1 MMRARRY
8 RHWGAFAAVLVVVSA
23 CGVAIPPSSVV
34 RLDAEPAG
42 ANCAEGGVAIRSGLD
57 DDRNGV
63 LSEGEVASTEY
74 ICNGGDGVDGMDG
87 MDGMDGTDGVAVRV
101 SAAPWGGECV
111 HGGTRVEV
119 GRDDDGDGVLG
130 DDEVDETQYACN
142 PYFVQLAAGATA
154 LGTSSE
160 SGADATCS
168 LVSDGSVRC
177 WGANE
182 LGQLGDGTFQRQN
195 TPSVVAGLAGFGAVA
210 AIAAG
215 DRSACALHTDG
226 RVSCWGANAFGQ
238 LGVGAVTTYRGT
250 PAAVVRLAGVVELD
264 VGGIHACARLTDGTV
279 HCWGDNRSGQLGDG
293 TTLNSSAPVQVLGL
307 ADVTVVEVALGRV
320 HSCARLIDNTVRCWG
335 HNLLGGLG
343 NGTGTDSAVPVPV
356 SGLTDVA
363 ELALGYQHSCARG
376 TDGSVRCWGD
386 NSDGQVGVA
395 ITTPSRLLAPMGAAL
410 DSGAVALAAGGNKTC
425 AVMGDGSAQCW
436 GDNSFGQ
443 LAIDPGLF
451 LGGATP
457 TVVPALAGVA
467 ALTAGS
473 YHVCALLVTGGAKCW
488 GSNSTGQLGD
498 GTVVTIRTTPTPV
511 RFGF

>member
-1 MMRARRY
+1 MMRAWRY
-8 RHWGAFAAVLVVVSA
+8 RHWGVFAAVLVVVSA

-63 LSEGEVASTEY
+63 LDEGEVASTEY

-87 MDGMDGTDGVAVRV
+87 TDGVAVRV
-101 SAAPWGGECV
+101 SAAPWGGDCV
-111 HGGTRVEV
+111 HGGTRVDV

-142 PYFVQLAAGATA
+142 PYFVQLAAGATG
-154 LGTSSE
+154 LDPLPNR
-160 SGADATCS
+160 GADATCS

-182 LGQLGDGTFQRQN
+182 LGQLGDGTFRQQN

-210 AIAAG
+210 AVAAIAAG
-215 DRSACALHTDG
+215 DRFACVLHTDG
-226 RVSCWGANAFGQ
+226 RVSCWGANGSGQ
-238 LGVGAVTTYRGT
+238 LGVGTTTTHRGT
-250 PAAVVRLAGVVELD
+250 PAEVVGLAGVVELD
-264 VGGIHACARLTDGTV
+264 VGGFHACARTNAGTLS
-279 HCWGDNRSGQLGDG
+279 CWGHNSSGQLGDG
-293 TTLNSSAPVQVLGL
+293 TTGNRSAPVEVSGL

-335 HNLLGGLG
+335 HNGLGGLG
-343 NGTGTDSAVPVPV
+343 NGTGMDSAVPVAV

-386 NSDGQVGVA
+386 NADGQVGVA
-395 ITTPSRLLAPMGAAL
+395 IMTPSPLLAPMGAAL
-410 DSGAVALAAGGNKTC
+410 ASGAVALAAGGNTTC
-425 AVMGDGSAQCW
+425 AVMGDGSARCW
-436 GDNSFGQ
+436 GDNSGGQ
-443 LAIDPGLF
+443 LANGGAGPGM
-451 LGGATP
+451 GIATP
-457 TVVPALAGVA
+457 TVVPELAGVA

-473 YHVCALLVTGGAKCW
+473 YHVCALLMTGGAKCW
-488 GSNSTGQLGD
+488 GFNDTGQLGD
-498 GTVVTIRTTPTPV
+498 GTVITRTTPTPV